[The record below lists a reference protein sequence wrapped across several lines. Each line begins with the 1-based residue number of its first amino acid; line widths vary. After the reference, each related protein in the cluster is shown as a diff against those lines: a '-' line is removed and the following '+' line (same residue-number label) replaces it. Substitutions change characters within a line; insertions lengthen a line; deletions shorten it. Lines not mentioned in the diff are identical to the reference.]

1 MSNQDNTVFSEAI
14 VDEKSSMVSNN
25 LASLGLF

>member
-14 VDEKSSMVSNN
+14 VDEKSCMVSNN